1 MRFKDLNE
9 GKIFSYTPECA
20 RREIAIKVEQGA
32 YILRTGE
39 RVTIHA
45 HKHVDEVTPLKGD
58 ERFRLAVNH
67 HNDMAIISQI
77 DQNRV
82 LVQEF
87 LIIGH
92 SIQDKR
98 GIIPLKSKA
107 EREELD
113 AAIRMI
119 IGKLEQHH
127 LQAAHL
133 LAVLKDHLL
142 GSD

>member
-1 MRFKDLNE
+1 
-9 GKIFSYTPECA
+9 
-20 RREIAIKVEQGA
+20 
-32 YILRTGE
+32 
-39 RVTIHA
+39 
-45 HKHVDEVTPLKGD
+45 
-58 ERFRLAVNH
+58 
-67 HNDMAIISQI
+67 MAIISQI

-87 LIIGH
+87 LIIAH

-98 GIIPLKSKA
+98 GIIPLKSNA

-113 AAIRMI
+113 AAIRLI

-127 LQAAHL
+127 LQTAHL